1 MILLPRPNYHP
12 TDATLIAGKTP
23 GAAALDTLRPPKA
36 SAARKPLPRNDQGP
50 RRPSNNTRVSASPTL
65 SLCVTG
71 FDVNCRGSTSAVGV
85 GPLGGCVAAH
95 TSRGNSSALK
105 GSGRPIY
112 QWGSPSLAAHSGRN
126 EARPGLEAKAGQ
138 GREPAQGFPPGDS
151 RHPTSFLSS
160 VANAS
165 TAGLPDN
172 DSSTGAD
179 TLPFSRR
186 PLLLPSR
193 RRLSSPGVCVEVAAT
208 AAAREKP
215 AQKTAAVGDDKAV
228 EDEAADTWR
237 NPKNANA
244 PNAQKAEQNDDP
256 NFWTNLTVENPQS
269 LAEILNNAAPQQVSK
284 PFSVQCNLTSPSG
297 FSSGGAKMEK
307 VACYGCYR
315 ILPASEAIAHSGS
328 SNPLKVFCSAKCQRE
343 TAVNPDGRELE

>member
-1 MILLPRPNYHP
+1 MISIGVVGFQRVGIFSLHV
-12 TDATLIAGKTP
+12 
-23 GAAALDTLRPPKA
+23 
-36 SAARKPLPRNDQGP
+36 
-50 RRPSNNTRVSASPTL
+50 RVSL
-65 SLCVTG
+65 LTG
-71 FDVNCRGSTSAVGV
+71 V
-85 GPLGGCVAAH
+85 PLGCVILH
-95 TSRGNSSALK
+95 
-105 GSGRPIY
+105 
-112 QWGSPSLAAHSGRN
+112 
-126 EARPGLEAKAGQ
+126 GQ
-138 GREPAQGFPPGDS
+138 EPAQGFPPGDS

-256 NFWTNLTVENPQS
+256 NFWTNLTVEKLGSHTQ
-269 LAEILNNAAPQQVSK
+269 L
-284 PFSVQCNLTSPSG
+284 
-297 FSSGGAKMEK
+297 
-307 VACYGCYR
+307 
-315 ILPASEAIAHSGS
+315 LPYYA
-328 SNPLKVFCSAKCQRE
+328 
-343 TAVNPDGRELE
+343 